1 MSRRAHGR
9 RLMPKSVVGSACG
22 PKRAWSVDYRRRS
35 EIRPK
40 SLLFHGAIT
49 PFTREVVVITVAGD
63 LASSFRW
70 LQWRDRAGIAP
81 ASHLTSASFRTLR
94 HRGVLWGCL
103 GESYQWSTPARAD

>member
-1 MSRRAHGR
+1 
-9 RLMPKSVVGSACG
+9 VVESAYG
-22 PKRAWSVDYRRRS
+22 ERRAWSVVYRRRL

-70 LQWRDRAGIAP
+70 LQWRDRTGIAP
-81 ASHLTSASFRTLR
+81 AFAFDLA
-94 HRGVLWGCL
+94 V
-103 GESYQWSTPARAD
+103 

>member
-1 MSRRAHGR
+1 
-9 RLMPKSVVGSACG
+9 VV
-22 PKRAWSVDYRRRS
+22 YRRRL

-70 LQWRDRAGIAP
+70 LQWRDRTGIAP
-81 ASHLTSASFRTLR
+81 AFAFDLA
-94 HRGVLWGCL
+94 V
-103 GESYQWSTPARAD
+103 

>member
-1 MSRRAHGR
+1 
-9 RLMPKSVVGSACG
+9 
-22 PKRAWSVDYRRRS
+22 VDYRRPS
-35 EIRPK
+35 EIRPR

-81 ASHLTSASFRTLR
+81 ASHLTSASFRTVEAPRCVMGLSGR
-94 HRGVLWGCL
+94 IIPVVNTGAC
-103 GESYQWSTPARAD
+103 D